1 MRADREMRPPEEPAP
16 AVRAA
21 TDTALPATRVRSA
34 VSRYR
39 DVVLFF
45 TLALLWDGSFVAI
58 EVGLD
63 YYPPV
68 LYAAYRFDV
77 AALALLS
84 YVFVTRDAPFPRTR
98 GDLAAIGFSG
108 GLSVAANN
116 SLLFVGQQYT
126 TSGIASITYGLVPI
140 ATATVA
146 ALWIGGAELDARG
159 AVGVVVLA
167 FLGVGLVAQPDP
179 ASLGGG
185 VAVGVG
191 LIAVGVV
198 AVAVGSVGLRTVE
211 TSFSSVALTG
221 WAMGFGAL
229 VIHALSLGLGES
241 QRLPAAAPR
250 ALVAL
255 GFLALFSSAVAYT
268 IYLTL
273 LDRLGP
279 FEVNLVS
286 YVVPVVATVAG
297 ALLLAEPVT
306 AFTVAGF
313 AVIVLGFGLLKRREI
328 ADAAAGIRFPG

>member
-1 MRADREMRPPEEPAP
+1 
-16 AVRAA
+16 
-21 TDTALPATRVRSA
+21 

-39 DVVLFF
+39 NAALFCL
-45 TLALLWDGSFVAI
+45 LALLWGGSFVAI
-58 EVGLD
+58 EVGLA

-84 YVFVTRDAPFPRTR
+84 YVLVTEDAPLPRSR

-116 SLLFVGQQYT
+116 ALLFVGQQYT
-126 TSGIASITYGLVPI
+126 TSGIASITYSLVPI

-146 ALWIGGAELDARG
+146 ALWVGGSDLDARG
-159 AVGVVVLA
+159 AVGVVLA
-167 FLGVGLVAQPDP
+167 FVGVGLVAQPDP
-179 ASLGGG
+179 ANLGGG

-211 TSFSSVALTG
+211 TTFSSIALTG
-221 WAMGFGAL
+221 WAMAFGA
-229 VIHALSLGLGES
+229 VAIHGLSLALGEG

-250 ALVAL
+250 ALAAL
-255 GFLALFSSAVAYT
+255 AFLGLCSSAVAYT
-268 IYLTL
+268 IYFTL

-279 FEVNLVS
+279 FEINLVS

-297 ALLLAEPVT
+297 AVLLAEPVT
-306 AFTVAGF
+306 PFTVAGF
-313 AVIVLGFGLLKRREI
+313 AVIVAGFGLLKRREI
-328 ADAAAGIRFPG
+328 AAAAAEVRAPR

>member
-1 MRADREMRPPEEPAP
+1 M
-16 AVRAA
+16 
-21 TDTALPATRVRSA
+21 
-34 VSRYR
+34 SRYR
-39 DVVLFF
+39 DVALFCL
-45 TLALLWDGSFVAI
+45 LALFWGGSFVAI

-77 AALALLS
+77 GALALLS
-84 YVFVTRDAPFPRTR
+84 YVLFTETAPFPRTR

-126 TSGIASITYGLVPI
+126 TSGIASITYSLVPI
-140 ATATVA
+140 ATAAVA
-146 ALWIGGAELDARG
+146 AAWIGGADLDARG
-159 AVGVVVLA
+159 AVGVVMA

-179 ASLGGG
+179 ANLGGG

-191 LIAVGVV
+191 LIAVGVI

-211 TSFSSVALTG
+211 TTFSSVALTG

-229 VIHALSLGLGES
+229 AIHALSLGLGEE

-250 ALVAL
+250 ALAAL
-255 GFLALFSSAVAYT
+255 AFLGLLSSAVAYT
-268 IYLTL
+268 IYFTL

-279 FEVNLVS
+279 FEINLVS
-286 YVVPVVATVAG
+286 YVVPIVATVAG
-297 ALLLAEPVT
+297 VLLLDESVT
-306 AFTVAGF
+306 AFTLTGF
-313 AVIVLGFGLLKRREI
+313 AVIVLGFALLKRREI
-328 ADAAAGIRFPG
+328 ADVAAGVRFRA